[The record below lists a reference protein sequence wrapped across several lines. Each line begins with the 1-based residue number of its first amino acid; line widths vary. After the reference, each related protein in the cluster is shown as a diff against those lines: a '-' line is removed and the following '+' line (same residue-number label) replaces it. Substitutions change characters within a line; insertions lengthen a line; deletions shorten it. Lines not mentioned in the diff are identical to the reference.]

1 MPRVKSQAEQDASGG
16 DFTLMPAD
24 RYLVE
29 IKEFKVENKPD
40 TFNGGALRDVG
51 ACKLSVISFEDGAE
65 VVDVDDVPQQDRLLF
80 DYPEISRL
88 GFSQGG
94 TVPSKGRQF
103 LTAAFGLPPT
113 EAIDFEDW
121 QELVGKRMIATVIIK
136 TNTKGVKQN
145 KVTGYE
151 PIKTRRRG
159 KPASGDA
166 AEEISAASTPART
179 VMPGESLAAK
189 AADIFG
195 EDADFGFPPQSS
207 N

>member
-1 MPRVKSQAEQDASGG
+1 VPRVKSQAEQDASGG
-16 DFTLMPAD
+16 DFTLMPED

-40 TFNGGALRDVG
+40 TFNNGALRDVG
-51 ACKLSVISFEDGAE
+51 ACKLTVISFEDGSE

-94 TVPSKGRQF
+94 TMPSKGRQF
-103 LTAAFGLPPT
+103 LTAAFGLAPT

-121 QELVGKRMIATVIIK
+121 QELVGKRLIAIVKIK
-136 TNTKGVKQN
+136 TNQKGVKQN
-145 KVTGYE
+145 KVAGYE

-159 KPASGDA
+159 RPASGDA
-166 AEEISAASTPART
+166 AADIAAASTPRAT
-179 VMPGESLAAK
+179 MPGESLAAK

-195 EDADFGFPPQSS
+195 DEADFGFPG
-207 N
+207 

>member
-16 DFTLMPAD
+16 DFTLMPED

-40 TFNGGALRDVG
+40 TFNNGALRDVG
-51 ACKLSVISFEDGAE
+51 ACKLTVISFEDGSE

-94 TVPSKGRQF
+94 TMPSKGRQF
-103 LTAAFGLPPT
+103 LTAAFGLAPT

-121 QELVGKRMIATVIIK
+121 QELVGKRLIAIVKIK
-136 TNTKGVKQN
+136 TNQKGVKQN
-145 KVTGYE
+145 KVAGYE

-159 KPASGDA
+159 RPASGDA
-166 AEEISAASTPART
+166 AADIAAASTPRAT
-179 VMPGESLAAK
+179 MPGESLAAK

-195 EDADFGFPPQSS
+195 DEADFGFPG
-207 N
+207 

>member
-1 MPRVKSQAEQDASGG
+1 VPRVKSQAEQDASGG
-16 DFTLMPAD
+16 DFTLMPED

-40 TFNGGALRDVG
+40 TFNNGALRDVG
-51 ACKLSVISFEDGAE
+51 ACKLTVISFEDGSE

-94 TVPSKGRQF
+94 TMPSKGRQF

-121 QELVGKRMIATVIIK
+121 QELVGKRLIAIVKIK
-136 TNTKGVKQN
+136 TNQKGVKQN
-145 KVTGYE
+145 KVAGYE

-159 KPASGDA
+159 RPASGDA
-166 AEEISAASTPART
+166 AADIAAASTPRAT
-179 VMPGESLAAK
+179 MPGESLAAK

-195 EDADFGFPPQSS
+195 DEADFGFPG
-207 N
+207 